1 MKKQMVAMLL
11 AGGQGTR
18 LKELTYTVAKPAI
31 PFGGKYRIIDF
42 PLSNCT
48 NSEIQTVG
56 VLTQYEPH
64 LLHQYIGLGTP
75 WDLDR
80 RNGGVTMLPP
90 YAEADGIK
98 WYDGTANAIFQNM
111 KFLEAHQPEYV
122 LILSGDHIYKMNYML
137 MLDFHIKQ
145 QAAATISVIEVP
157 WDEASRFGLME
168 TDDQMQVTRF
178 VEKPKD
184 PKSNLASMGVY
195 IFNYQ
200 KLKEYLARDAEN
212 EDSSHDFGKDI
223 IPAMLESN
231 EKMAAYPYKGY
242 WKDVGTVD
250 SLWEANMDLLDL
262 DSGLVLHDSAW
273 RIFSSNPQ
281 LPPQVVTETCEI
293 QESLINEGCI
303 IEGKVK
309 RSVISQNV
317 HIKEGAE
324 VDECVIMAGAVVG
337 RGVKIKR
344 AIITPDLEIPDNFEL
359 MKNDGEITLLTRE
372 TIGKRK
378 GSEDNALSSG
388 N

>member
-1 MKKQMVAMLL
+1 MKKQIVAMLL

-18 LKELTYTVAKPAI
+18 LKELTYAVAKPAI

-48 NSEIQTVG
+48 NSEIHTVG
-56 VLTQYEPH
+56 VLTQYQPH

-98 WYDGTANAIFQNM
+98 WYDGTANAIYQNM

-137 MLDFHIKQ
+137 MLDFHIKH
-145 QAAATISVIEVP
+145 QADATISVIEVP
-157 WDEASRFGLME
+157 WEEASRFGLME
-168 TDDQMQVTRF
+168 TDEEMQIKRF
-178 VEKPKD
+178 VEKPAD
-184 PKSNLASMGVY
+184 PQTNLASMGVY

-200 KLKEYLARDAEN
+200 KLKEYLARDAEQ
-212 EDSSHDFGKDI
+212 EESSHDFGKDI
-223 IPAMLESN
+223 IPAMLENN
-231 EKMAAYPYKGY
+231 EKMVAYPYKGY
-242 WKDVGTVD
+242 WKDVGTVE
-250 SLWEANMDLLDL
+250 SLWEANMDLLEL

-281 LPPQVVTETCEI
+281 LPPQVVTSTCEI
-293 QESLINEGCI
+293 QESFVNEGCI
-303 IEGKVK
+303 IEGKVR
-309 RSVISQNV
+309 RSVISQDV

-324 VDECVIMAGAVVG
+324 IDECVVMAGTVVG
-337 RGVKIKR
+337 SGAKISR
-344 AIITPDLEIPDNFEL
+344 AIITPDLKIPANFTL
-359 MKNDGEITLLTRE
+359 QKKDGEITLLTKE
-372 TIGKRK
+372 TVRNWE
-378 GSEDNALSSG
+378 GSEDDALSSS

>member
-1 MKKQMVAMLL
+1 MKKQIVAMLL

-18 LKELTYTVAKPAI
+18 LKELTYAVAKPAI

-48 NSEIQTVG
+48 NSEIHTVG
-56 VLTQYEPH
+56 VLTQYQPH

-90 YAEADGIK
+90 YAEADGIR
-98 WYDGTANAIFQNM
+98 WYDGTANAIHQNM

-137 MLDFHIKQ
+137 MLDFHIKH
-145 QAAATISVIEVP
+145 QADATISVIEVP
-157 WDEASRFGLME
+157 WEEASRFGLME
-168 TDDQMQVTRF
+168 TDEEMQIKRF
-178 VEKPKD
+178 VEKPAD
-184 PKSNLASMGVY
+184 PQTNLASMGVY

-200 KLKEYLARDAEN
+200 KLKEYLARDAEQ
-212 EDSSHDFGKDI
+212 EESSHDFGKDI
-223 IPAMLESN
+223 IPAMLENN
-231 EKMAAYPYKGY
+231 EKMVAYPYKGY
-242 WKDVGTVD
+242 WKDVGTVE
-250 SLWEANMDLLDL
+250 SLWEANMDLLEL

-281 LPPQVVTETCEI
+281 LPPQVVTSTCEI
-293 QESLINEGCI
+293 QESFVNEGCI
-303 IEGKVK
+303 IEGKVR
-309 RSVISQNV
+309 RSVISQDV

-324 VDECVIMAGAVVG
+324 IDECVVMAGTVVG
-337 RGVKIKR
+337 SGAKISR
-344 AIITPDLEIPDNFEL
+344 AIITPDLRIPANFTL
-359 MKNDGEITLLTRE
+359 QKKDGEITLLTKE
-372 TIGKRK
+372 TIRNWE
-378 GSEDNALSSG
+378 GSEDDALSSS

>member
-1 MKKQMVAMLL
+1 MVAMLL

-18 LKELTYTVAKPAI
+18 LKELTYAVAKPAI

-48 NSEIQTVG
+48 NSEIHTVG
-56 VLTQYEPH
+56 VLTQYQPH

-98 WYDGTANAIFQNM
+98 WYDGTANAIYQNM

-145 QAAATISVIEVP
+145 QADATISVIEVP
-157 WDEASRFGLME
+157 WEEASRFGLME
-168 TDDQMQVTRF
+168 TDEDLQIKRF
-178 VEKPKD
+178 VEKPAD
-184 PKSNLASMGVY
+184 PQTNLASMGVY

-200 KLKEYLARDAEN
+200 KLKEYLEKDAEA

-223 IPAMLESN
+223 IPAMLGGG
-231 EKMAAYPYKGY
+231 EKLVAYPYKGY
-242 WKDVGTVD
+242 WKDVGTVE
-250 SLWEANMDLLDL
+250 SLWEANMDLLEL

-281 LPPQVVTETCEI
+281 LPPQVVTSTCEI
-293 QESLINEGCI
+293 QESFVNEGCI
-303 IEGKVK
+303 IEGKVR
-309 RSVISQNV
+309 RSIISQDV

-324 VDECVIMAGAVVG
+324 IDECVVMAGTVVG
-337 RGVKIKR
+337 AGAKIRR
-344 AIITPDLEIPDNFEL
+344 AILTPDLDIPANFEL
-359 MKNDGEITLLTRE
+359 QKKDGEITLLTKE
-372 TIGKRK
+372 TIEKWE
-378 GSEDNALSSG
+378 GSGDDAFSG
-388 N
+388 SN

>member
-18 LKELTYTVAKPAI
+18 LKELTNTVAKPAI

-48 NSEIQTVG
+48 NSEIRTVG

-98 WYDGTANAIFQNM
+98 WYDGTANAIFQNL
-111 KFLEAHQPEYV
+111 KFLEAHDPEYV

-137 MLDFHIKQ
+137 MLDFHKKQ
-145 QAAATISVIEVP
+145 QADATISVIEVP
-157 WDEASRFGLME
+157 WEEASRFGLME
-168 TDDQMQVTRF
+168 TDDDMQVERF
-178 VEKPKD
+178 VEKPEN
-184 PKSNLASMGVY
+184 PNSNLASMGVY

-200 KLKEYLARDAEN
+200 KLKEYLNADAN
-212 EDSSHDFGKDI
+212 KEDSSHDFGKDI
-223 IPAMLESN
+223 IPSMLEN
-231 EKMAAYPYKGY
+231 GEKMVAYPYKGY
-242 WKDVGTVD
+242 WKDVGTVE

-262 DSGLVLHDSAW
+262 DSGLVIHDPAW

-281 LPPQVVTETCEI
+281 LPPQVVTENCEI
-293 QESLINEGCI
+293 EESFINEGCI
-303 IEGKVK
+303 IEGKVRK
-309 RSVISQNV
+309 SVISQNV
-317 HIKEGAE
+317 HIKEDAE
-324 VDECVIMAGAVVG
+324 VDECVVMAGAVVG
-337 RGVKIKR
+337 AGAKISR
-344 AIITPDLEIPDNFEL
+344 AIITPGLHIPDNYEL
-359 MKNDGEITLLTRE
+359 KKKDGDITLVT
-372 TIGKRK
+372 KRTVNNQE
-378 GSEDNALSSG
+378 GREDNAVSSG

>member
-1 MKKQMVAMLL
+1 MKKQIVAMLL

-18 LKELTYTVAKPAI
+18 LKELTYAVAKPAI

-48 NSEIQTVG
+48 NSEIHTVG
-56 VLTQYEPH
+56 VLTQYQPH

-98 WYDGTANAIFQNM
+98 WYDGTANAIYQNM

-145 QAAATISVIEVP
+145 QADATISVIEVP
-157 WDEASRFGLME
+157 WEEASRFGLME
-168 TDDQMQVTRF
+168 TDDEMQIKRF
-178 VEKPKD
+178 VEKPAD
-184 PKSNLASMGVY
+184 PQTNLASMGVY

-200 KLKEYLARDAEN
+200 KLKEYLAKDAET

-223 IPAMLESN
+223 IPAMLEGN
-231 EKMAAYPYKGY
+231 EKMVAYPYKGY
-242 WKDVGTVD
+242 WKDVGTVE
-250 SLWEANMDLLDL
+250 SLWEANMDLLEL

-281 LPPQVVTETCEI
+281 LPPQVVTATCEI
-293 QESLINEGCI
+293 QESFVNEGCI
-303 IEGKVK
+303 IEGKVR
-309 RSVISQNV
+309 RSIISQDV

-324 VDECVIMAGAVVG
+324 IDECVVMAGTVIGAG
-337 RGVKIKR
+337 AKISR
-344 AIITPDLEIPDNFEL
+344 AIITPDLDIPANFEL
-359 MKNDGEITLLTRE
+359 QKKDGEITLLTKE
-372 TIGKRK
+372 TIKK
-378 GSEDNALSSG
+378 WEGSEDDAFSSS

>member
-1 MKKQMVAMLL
+1 MVAMLL

-18 LKELTYTVAKPAI
+18 LKELTNAVAKPAI

-48 NSEIQTVG
+48 NSEIRTVG

-98 WYDGTANAIFQNM
+98 WYDGTANAIFQNL
-111 KFLEAHQPEYV
+111 KFLEAHDPEYV
-122 LILSGDHIYKMNYML
+122 LILSGDHIYKMNYLL
-137 MLDFHIKQ
+137 MLDFHKNQ
-145 QAAATISVIEVP
+145 QADATISVIEVP
-157 WDEASRFGLME
+157 WEEASRFGLME
-168 TDDQMQVTRF
+168 TDGDMQVKRF
-178 VEKPKD
+178 VEKPEN

-200 KLKEYLARDAEN
+200 KLKEYLKADADK

-223 IPAMLESN
+223 IPAMLEN
-231 EKMAAYPYKGY
+231 GEKMVAYPYKGY
-242 WKDVGTVD
+242 WKDVGTVE
-250 SLWEANMDLLDL
+250 SLWEANMDLLNL
-262 DSGLVLHDSAW
+262 ESGLVIHDPAW

-281 LPPQVVTETCEI
+281 LPPQVVTENCEI
-293 QESLINEGCI
+293 EESFINEGCI
-303 IEGKVK
+303 IEGKVRK
-309 RSVISQNV
+309 SVISQNV
-317 HIKEGAE
+317 HVKEGAE
-324 VDECVIMAGAVVG
+324 VDECVVMAGAVIGAGAKVS
-337 RGVKIKR
+337 R
-344 AIITPDLEIPDNFEL
+344 AIITPDLHIPDNYVL
-359 MKNDGEITLLTRE
+359 KKKDGDITLLTNYTINNPEGRE
-372 TIGKRK
+372 
-378 GSEDNALSSG
+378 DDAASSG

>member
-1 MKKQMVAMLL
+1 MKKQIVAMLL

-18 LKELTYTVAKPAI
+18 LKELTYAVAKPAI

-48 NSEIQTVG
+48 NSEIHTVG
-56 VLTQYEPH
+56 VLTQYQPH

-98 WYDGTANAIFQNM
+98 WYDGTANAIHQNI

-137 MLDFHIKQ
+137 MLDFHIKH
-145 QAAATISVIEVP
+145 QADATISVIEVP
-157 WDEASRFGLME
+157 WEEASRFGLME
-168 TDDQMQVTRF
+168 TDEEMQIKRF
-178 VEKPKD
+178 VEKPAD
-184 PKSNLASMGVY
+184 PQTNLASMGVY

-200 KLKEYLARDAEN
+200 KLKEYLARDAEQ
-212 EDSSHDFGKDI
+212 EESSHDFGKDI
-223 IPAMLESN
+223 IPAMLENN
-231 EKMAAYPYKGY
+231 EKMVAYPYKGY
-242 WKDVGTVD
+242 WKDVGTVE
-250 SLWEANMDLLDL
+250 SLWEANMDLLEL

-281 LPPQVVTETCEI
+281 LPPQVVTSTCEI
-293 QESLINEGCI
+293 QESFVNEGCI
-303 IEGKVK
+303 IEGKVR
-309 RSVISQNV
+309 RSVISQDV

-324 VDECVIMAGAVVG
+324 IDECVVMAGTVVG
-337 RGVKIKR
+337 SGAKISR
-344 AIITPDLEIPDNFEL
+344 AIITPDLKIPANFTL
-359 MKNDGEITLLTRE
+359 QKKDGEITLLTKE
-372 TIGKRK
+372 TIRNWE
-378 GSEDNALSSG
+378 GSEDDALSSS